1 MAVVHP
7 ITNGAP
13 LPLRDSDTVKLFIG
27 QVPRTWESKDLRQIF
42 EEFGTIYELTILK
55 DRYTGQ
61 HKGCAF
67 LTFTTRE
74 AAQQA
79 QAILHEKKTLP
90 GMHHA
95 MQVKP
100 ADSETRSEDRKLFI
114 GMVSKKT
121 TEDDLRVMFSGF
133 GTIEEVTV
141 LRNPDKTS
149 KGCAFLKF
157 SNRIQAQNAIKDM
170 HNSTTM
176 EGCSSPLVVKFA
188 DTEREKLQKRMQSM
202 AMGMA
207 FPFGAAAVYNAAYQQ
222 QLQQV
227 AATTGALPA
236 GFGAMPGMTPAIPGA
251 MGAIVAAAA
260 MASHQQA
267 GQQQTQPQA
276 VTTQANLASSMGGI
290 TSTANSTALGMQ
302 GIGGMADTNLLFNGT
317 GMNMTGT
324 IPGLGGIGIT
334 GTPTSMG
341 MAGMPSLAAMGAA
354 SGVGTVPTGDA
365 LTQAYSGIQQY
376 NAAFPAAYGQPTF
389 ATQALG
395 RQPQKEGPEG
405 ANLFIYH
412 LPAEFADADLMQTFS
427 PFGDVLSAKVFV
439 DKQTNLSKCFGF
451 VSYSNATAAQN
462 AIQAMN
468 GFQIGTKRLKVQ
480 LKRPKDANR
489 PY

>member
-1 MAVVHP
+1 MAIVHP
-7 ITNGAP
+7 VTNGAP

-27 QVPRTWESKDLRQIF
+27 QVPRTWEAKDLRQIF

-55 DRYTGQ
+55 DRYSGQ

-67 LTFTTRE
+67 LTFTSRE
-74 AAQQA
+74 AAQKCQA
-79 QAILHEKKTLP
+79 TLHEKKTLP

-157 SNRIQAQNAIKDM
+157 ASRIQAQNAIKDL

-207 FPFGAAAVYNAAYQQ
+207 FPFGAAAAYNAAYQQ

-227 AATTGALPA
+227 AASAGTLPT
-236 GFGAMPGMTPAIPGA
+236 GFGAMPGMTQVMPGA
-251 MGAIVAAAA
+251 MGALVAAAA
-260 MASHQQA
+260 MASHQQQA
-267 GQQQTQPQA
+267 QPQVA
-276 VTTQANLASSMGGI
+276 TSQANLASSMGV

-302 GIGGMADTNLLFNGT
+302 GIGGMTA
-317 GMNMTGT
+317 MNMAGA
-324 IPGLGGIGIT
+324 IPGIGGIGMT
-334 GTPTSMG
+334 STPTSMG
-341 MAGMPSLAAMGAA
+341 MASMPGLTAMGAA
-354 SGVGTVPTGDA
+354 SGVGTGPTGDA
-365 LTQAYSGIQQY
+365 LTQAYTGIQQY
-376 NAAFPAAYGQPTF
+376 NAAFPAAYGQQAY

-395 RQPQKEGPEG
+395 RHPQKEGPDG
-405 ANLFIYH
+405 SNLFIYH

-427 PFGDVLSAKVFV
+427 PFGNIISAKVFV
-439 DKQTNLSKCFGF
+439 DRVTNLSKCFGF
-451 VSYSNATAAQN
+451 VSYDNAVSAQN

-468 GFQIGTKRLKVQ
+468 GFQINTKRLKVQ